1 MSGFNSFQPSVGTSA
16 SFWDPSL
23 QMSDGSD
30 SGRRFSCASAGFKLS
45 QALAQSAWENKKRKE
60 KKRMVTGEIVVIAF
74 KPASRGRRERG
85 GVALGDGLLPYIML
99 WLGNTNCSSGGMKTF
114 LTNWKE
120 EKL

>member
-23 QMSDGSD
+23 QMSDGSE

-45 QALAQSAWENKKRKE
+45 QALAQSAWENKKKKRK

-74 KPASRGRRERG
+74 KATSTGEKRTRRRCVGRWPAVLHNVVAGKHKLLER
-85 GVALGDGLLPYIML
+85 LG
-99 WLGNTNCSSGGMKTF
+99 
-114 LTNWKE
+114 
-120 EKL
+120 